1 MMRRLLFSSGI
12 IKACIWVAKVELGV
26 GEVTGN
32 ITNSGEPL
40 NTREQSQRPT
50 LWLLHASQGVDQAA
64 PLLESATGHWRE
76 AVRQHSG
83 FYSFLRSSYITDLLR
98 NQAVGDSR
106 KLA

>member
-12 IKACIWVAKVELGV
+12 IKACIWGAKVELGV

-64 PLLESATGHWRE
+64 PCWSRQLGTGE
-76 AVRQHSG
+76 RQ
-83 FYSFLRSSYITDLLR
+83 L
-98 NQAVGDSR
+98 DSTQDFI
-106 KLA
+106 LS